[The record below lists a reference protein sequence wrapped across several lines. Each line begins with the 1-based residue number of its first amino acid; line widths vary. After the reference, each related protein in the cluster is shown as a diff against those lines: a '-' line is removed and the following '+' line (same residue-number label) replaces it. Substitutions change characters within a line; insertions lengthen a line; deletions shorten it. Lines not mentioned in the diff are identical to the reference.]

1 MPLGIVKHVPI
12 FFAHIPKTA
21 GTTIKEYFGLPLEGH
36 MTMQDFL
43 IASQSGESMD
53 SGINADKTEQD
64 IFNTT
69 AKINKLG
76 EIVNLSA
83 FDMAIKFS
91 FVRNPWDR
99 AVSMYEFHKDDFD
112 FGTFEDFTNLLMHKK
127 DIFSEETGGTTLRP
141 TQTQYLSVDSK
152 NNWLHS
158 YKPKEEKSKNPLRV
172 LKGRHPARNSGH
184 LCYDYI
190 GKFENIEREVFVL
203 KEFLIQLSDKVESC
217 GHNIN
222 NDQFPWEGKDRLGL
236 FRKNKNRK
244 LDYRTYYKNFNQI
257 YAVFDYYY
265 NDVVN
270 FNYGFTPGTSYDKC
284 YTTIRC
290 FKQYK
295 EKNDIL

>member
-1 MPLGIVKHVPI
+1 MVRHLPI

-21 GTTIKEYFGLPLEGH
+21 GTTIKEYFGLPIEGH

-43 IASQSGESMD
+43 LASKCGDID
-53 SGINADKTEQD
+53 SGVNADAAEDQIID
-64 IFNTT
+64 FV
-69 AKINKLG
+69 AKINKLSELVNMPCF
-76 EIVNLSA
+76 EIA
-83 FDMAIKFS
+83 FKFS

-99 AVSMYEFHKDDFD
+99 AVSIYEFHKDDFD
-112 FGTFEDFTNLLMHKK
+112 FGTFEDFTNSLLYKEG
-127 DIFSEETGGTTLRP
+127 IFSEETGGTTLRP
-141 TQTQYLSVDSK
+141 TQTQYLSIADDYI
-152 NNWLHS
+152 NS
-158 YKPKEEKSKNPLRV
+158 YSPEEEKIKNPTRV
-172 LKGRHPARNSGH
+172 PKGRHPARNSGH

-190 GKFENIEREVFVL
+190 GRFENIEREVFIL
-203 KEFLIQLSDKVESC
+203 KEFLTQLSNKIESC

-222 NDQFPWEGKDRLGL
+222 DDEFPWETKDRLGL
-236 FRKNKNRK
+236 FRKNENRK
-244 LDYRTYYKNFNQI
+244 PDYRTYYENFNQI

-284 YTTIRC
+284 NTTIRC

>member
-1 MPLGIVKHVPI
+1 MPIGIVKHLPI

-36 MTMQDFL
+36 MTIQDFL
-43 IASQSGESMD
+43 IAARTGKIE
-53 SGINADKTEQD
+53 SGINPDKTEEQITD
-64 IFNTT
+64 SIV
-69 AKINKLG
+69 KINKLSKLTD
-76 EIVNLSA
+76 LSA
-83 FDMAIKFS
+83 FDMAFKFS

-112 FGTFEDFTNLLMHKK
+112 FGTFENFTNSLLHKEG
-127 DIFSEETGGTTLRP
+127 IFSEETGGTTLRP
-141 TQTQYLSVDSK
+141 TQTQYLSLSDDYI
-152 NNWLHS
+152 NS
-158 YKPKEEKSKNPLRV
+158 YSPEEEKIKNPVRT

-190 GKFENIEREVFVL
+190 GKFENIGREVFIIREL
-203 KEFLIQLSDKVESC
+203 IKELSNKIESL

-222 NDQFPWEGKDRLGL
+222 DKKFPWEGKDRLGF
-236 FRKNKNRK
+236 FRKNKK
-244 LDYRTYYKNFNQI
+244 KKSDYTGHYKSFEQV

>member
-1 MPLGIVKHVPI
+1 MVKHLPI

-21 GTTIKEYFGLPLEGH
+21 GTTIKEYFGLPIEGH

-43 IASQSGESMD
+43 IAARAGKIE
-53 SGINADKTEQD
+53 SGINPGKTEEQIID
-64 IFNTT
+64 SL
-69 AKINKLG
+69 AKIKKLSKLTD
-76 EIVNLSA
+76 LSA
-83 FDMAIKFS
+83 FDMAFKFS

-112 FGTFEDFTNLLMHKK
+112 FGTFEDFTNSLLRKEG
-127 DIFSEETGGTTLRP
+127 IFSEETGGTTLRP
-141 TQTQYLSVDSK
+141 TQTQYLSLTDDYI
-152 NNWLHS
+152 NS
-158 YKPKEEKSKNPLRV
+158 YNPEKEKIKNPLRA

-190 GKFENIEREVFVL
+190 GKFENIGREVFVL
-203 KEFLIQLSDKVESC
+203 KEFLTQLSNKIESC

-222 NDQFPWEGKDRLGL
+222 DDEFPWEGKDRLGL
-236 FRKNKNRK
+236 FRKNENRK
-244 LDYRTYYKNFNQI
+244 PDYRTYYENFNQI